1 MANTLE
7 QQKSE
12 LQKFMEES
20 QRKQKEELAKWLEAE
35 KAKMESAT
43 KTKEADVKP
52 KTTTNF
58 DVKPKTTTTFDV
70 ESKMTSSSDV
80 KSLLYEAES
89 RDTSSSFNFRSA
101 TNKETSSVLDD
112 TKSLLQK
119 TPVIIY
125 FVQFQ
130 IIWTFPHLVIRTA
143 KLLTYFLLAS

>member
-52 KTTTNF
+52 KTTT
-58 DVKPKTTTTFDV
+58 TFDV
-70 ESKMTSSSDV
+70 ETKMTSSSDV

-125 FVQFQ
+125 FV
-130 IIWTFPHLVIRTA
+130 
-143 KLLTYFLLAS
+143 

>member
-52 KTTTNF
+52 KTTTTF
-58 DVKPKTTTTFDV
+58 DVKPKTTTNFDVKLKTTTTFDV
-70 ESKMTSSSDV
+70 ETKMTSSSDV

-125 FVQFQ
+125 FV
-130 IIWTFPHLVIRTA
+130 
-143 KLLTYFLLAS
+143 

>member
-20 QRKQKEELAKWLEAE
+20 QRKQKEELTKWLEAE

-52 KTTTNF
+52 KTTTSF

-70 ESKMTSSSDV
+70 ETKMTSSSDV

-125 FVQFQ
+125 FV
-130 IIWTFPHLVIRTA
+130 
-143 KLLTYFLLAS
+143 